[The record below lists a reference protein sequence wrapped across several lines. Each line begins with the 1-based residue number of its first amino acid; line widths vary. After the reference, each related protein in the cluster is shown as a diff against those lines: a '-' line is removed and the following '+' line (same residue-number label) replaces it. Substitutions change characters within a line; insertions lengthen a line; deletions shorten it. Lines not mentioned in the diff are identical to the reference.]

1 MWGCIRRVCI
11 LLSAFLAAL
20 VLVVYVF
27 LIAPRRLVVEEVPV
41 TLPGWPA
48 DAAPARVAL
57 LGDIHAGADDS
68 KWLQRI
74 VDKTLSAE
82 PEVVILLGDY
92 FNALE
97 SGNAMS
103 VDELVAH
110 LSPLVKH
117 CAVYYVCGNHD
128 RGAKGTELRRR
139 MKDAGMI
146 PLEGRSVVHAFRNG
160 YSLALSGIATVSEA
174 VFQPNRKHPSYNER
188 RFARTKLPVERPL
201 LLVTHNPFVLYHDE
215 LWADFAV
222 AGHTHGGQI
231 CLPGGEP
238 LTEESRWTREE
249 TRSGLKPGK
258 SGVPVYVTRG
268 LGLSRLPLRLFC
280 APEIS
285 LLILDG
291 SGKPLPNR

>member
-1 MWGCIRRVCI
+1 MREYIRRLFI

-41 TLPGWPA
+41 ALPGWPE
-48 DAAPARVAL
+48 DAAPARVVL
-57 LGDIHAGADDS
+57 LGDLHAGADDS

-74 VDKTLSAE
+74 VDKTLSVE

-97 SGNAMS
+97 SGSAMS
-103 VDELVAH
+103 AAELVAH
-110 LSPLVKH
+110 LTPLVKH
-117 CAVYYVCGNHD
+117 CTVYYVCGNHD
-128 RGAKGTELRRR
+128 RGARGTELRRR
-139 MKDAGMI
+139 MRDAGMI
-146 PLEGRSVVHAFRNG
+146 PLEGRNVVHSFRNG
-160 YSLALSGIATVSEA
+160 YSLTLAGMATVSEA
-174 VFQPNRKHPSYNER
+174 AFGPNRKHPSYNER
-188 RFARTKLPVERPL
+188 RFARAKLPVACPVM
-201 LLVTHNPFVLYHDE
+201 LVTHSPYVLYHDE

-238 LTEESRWTREE
+238 LTEESSWTRAE

-285 LLILDG
+285 LLILEG

>member
-1 MWGCIRRVCI
+1 MRGWIRRVII

-27 LIAPRRLVVEEVPV
+27 LIAPRRLVIEEVPV
-41 TLPGWPA
+41 VLPGWPA

-57 LGDIHAGADDS
+57 LGDLHAGADDA
-68 KWLQRI
+68 KWLERI

-92 FNALE
+92 FNALAPN
-97 SGNAMS
+97 NAMS
-103 VDELVAH
+103 AEVLVAH
-110 LSPLVKH
+110 LSPLVKR
-117 CAVYYVCGNHD
+117 CTVYYVCGNHD
-128 RGAKGTELRRR
+128 RGTKGTELRRLMR
-139 MKDAGMI
+139 EAGMI
-146 PLEGRSVVHAFRNG
+146 PLEGRNVVHEFRNG
-160 YSLALSGIATVSEA
+160 YSLMLSGVATVSEA
-174 VFQPNRKHPSYNER
+174 AFRPNRKHPSYNER
-188 RFARTKLPVERPL
+188 RFARTKLPVACPVM
-201 LLVTHNPFVLYHDE
+201 LVTHSPYVLYYDE

-238 LTEESRWTREE
+238 LTEESGWTRAE
-249 TRSGLKPGK
+249 TRSALKPGK

-285 LLILDG
+285 LLLLEG